1 MTKIIVGI
9 DDPER
14 SKDAVVLAGRLA
26 RATGAELEAVCAY
39 PYDDTVGRASN
50 TGYRALLREDAEA
63 RIAAACE
70 GIPDLPPVLPRTVA
84 DTSPARAIQDRA
96 AHDSGSLIVIAASHR
111 GGVGRVLA
119 GTTAERLLH
128 GAPCPVAVAPDG
140 YHDGSHEPIETI
152 GVAYDDSTEAKA
164 ALAGA
169 VAMARALHA
178 RLRVFSVLDTI
189 WLGTPALMAGP
200 GYIRVPEDV
209 RIARRSHLAKV
220 VAELPDDIEAEA
232 VVLEGDPEHEL
243 ADQTGSVDVMIT
255 GSRGYGPHR
264 AVLLGTVSGR
274 LVRDAKCPVV
284 VLPRSI
290 EAPLE
295 SLFGAAPDARAQE
308 PARTARD

>member
-14 SKDAVVLAGRLA
+14 SKDAVALAAQLA
-26 RATGAELEAVCAY
+26 RATGSELEAVATY

-50 TGYRALLREDAEA
+50 VGYRTLLREDAEE
-63 RIAAACE
+63 RIAKACE
-70 GIPDLPPVLPRTVA
+70 GIPDLPKVLPRAVA

-96 AHDSGSLIVIAASHR
+96 THDGGSLIVIASSHR

-128 GAPCPVAVAPDG
+128 GAPCPVAVAPKG
-140 YHDGSHEPIETI
+140 YHDRAAGPIETI

-178 RLRVFSVLDTI
+178 RLRVFSVLDTL
-189 WLGTPALMAGP
+189 WMGTPALMAGP
-200 GYIRVPEDV
+200 GYIKVPEDV
-209 RIARRSHLAKV
+209 RNARQAHLAKV
-220 VAELPDDIEAEA
+220 VEDLPDDVEAEP
-232 VVLEGDPEHEL
+232 VMLEGDPEHEL

-290 EAPLE
+290 EAPFE
-295 SLFGAAPDARAQE
+295 ALFGAPSDADQ
-308 PARTARD
+308 PPTRTARA